1 MEKTHRFLVFLRNM
15 KKKKLRRSYQMKKS
29 FSIIV
34 VIVVWLDSWAF
45 SLFILKKINLQ
56 IAILEKTHR
65 FLVLLRKMKEN
76 KLKRSYQMNM
86 NHYLYPKNYL

>member
-1 MEKTHRFLVFLRNM
+1 
-15 KKKKLRRSYQMKKS
+15 MKKS

-34 VIVVWLDSWAF
+34 VTIRVAWFLG
-45 SLFILKKINLQ
+45 LFTISKKKKKKTNLQ

-65 FLVLLRKMKEN
+65 FLVLLRKIKEN

-86 NHYLYPKNYL
+86 NYYLYPKNYIWPFNRLHLIQ

>member
-1 MEKTHRFLVFLRNM
+1 
-15 KKKKLRRSYQMKKS
+15 MKKS

-34 VIVVWLDSWAF
+34 VTVGMAWFLG
-45 SLFILKKINLQ
+45 LFTIKKKKKNNLQ

-86 NHYLYPKNYL
+86 NHYLYPKNYLWPFNRLHLIQ